1 MARDFTW
8 LSDASK
14 QYDAVIS
21 EPWALQGLQGSVEP
35 VQILQDGS
43 IIFLSEGK
51 LQNWESG
58 RHQWSYS
65 PNSLDYASIIDI
77 DKSAS
82 HNDDIYI
89 LTRQGSF
96 SETSSLN
103 VMRLSMDGDE
113 LSISEPFNGGERFS
127 RGSLA
132 TNQDIVF
139 VTGTNYSH
147 NSGSSIAS
155 IYAFDYQGL
164 PLFERK
170 IENVEI
176 REIESRSDG
185 IIIVGNRL
193 VEYSNNA
200 YIPYISF
207 LTNQGNVAWEL
218 DIVLP
223 SWKDWNPAS
232 NYNDSGLIN
241 AVTVDNSGDIYVA
254 GLREVESNN
263 DEENTNIFVAKV
275 SGDGELGWTL
285 DYDEISYWVNS
296 INKLGQG
303 LVISGGVDSAP
314 GENYQEDDFFI
325 GYTPID
331 EPQLSIFRSSEPG
344 FERLYSQDVL
354 DNHLVFT
361 GVGNDSEDF

>member
-1 MARDFTW
+1 MVRDFTW

-14 QYDAVIS
+14 QSEAVIS
-21 EPWALQGLQGSVEP
+21 EPWALQGLQDSVEP
-35 VQILQDGS
+35 AQILQDGS

-82 HNDDIYI
+82 HNDYIYI
-89 LTRQGSF
+89 LTSQGSF
-96 SETSSLN
+96 FETSSLN
-103 VMRLSMDGDE
+103 VIRLSMDGDE
-113 LSISEPFNGGERFS
+113 LSISEPFNGGELFS

-147 NSGSSIAS
+147 NSDSSIAS

-176 REIESRSDG
+176 REIESRNDG
-185 IIIVGNRL
+185 IIIAGNRI
-193 VEYSNNA
+193 VEYSNNDEDTNNS
-200 YIPYISF
+200 PYISF
-207 LTNQGNVAWEL
+207 LNNQGNITWEL

-241 AVTVDNSGDIYVA
+241 AVTVDNSGNIYVA
-254 GLREVESNN
+254 GLREVESNSD
-263 DEENTNIFVAKV
+263 DESTNIFVAKV
-275 SGDGELGWTL
+275 SADGELEWSVN
-285 DYDEISYWVNS
+285 YDETSYWVNS
-296 INKLGQG
+296 INTLGQG

-314 GENYQEDDFFI
+314 GENYQEDDF
-325 GYTPID
+325 
-331 EPQLSIFRSSEPG
+331 
-344 FERLYSQDVL
+344 
-354 DNHLVFT
+354 
-361 GVGNDSEDF
+361 